1 MEVDQPILERPR
13 RRLCASVHPG
23 HAAGALIGLVVT
35 LKIAMSTFAVAPR
48 IEDAPPCD
56 VQAARHSI
64 QNRTAIYLGRGCFW
78 ELQRILYSVERRWG
92 RDPFATTATTG
103 YAGGTSDAGDTV
115 CYHGSSAATDYGS
128 LGHAEAVRVQLDG
141 GASSASAVAQTLD
154 LVTAF
159 FGSFRPA
166 RWPSAGWER
175 PDQRQDVGAEYRSV
189 IGLPGGLNS
198 PLWPAVVRANKQYGM
213 ALRAAAGSDDDEF
226 NTVWVYD
233 TGCYPFF
240 RAERYHQYHSDYRG
254 MPYPP
259 EYVDDLWGAKSAAGK
274 IAPVPGCVE
283 GQHW

>member
-1 MEVDQPILERPR
+1 MEAGEPILQRPR
-13 RRLCASVHPG
+13 RRLCAS
-23 HAAGALIGLVVT
+23 AGALIGLVIT
-35 LKIAMSTFAVAPR
+35 LKIVSPTFAAPR
-48 IEDAPPCD
+48 ISSEDARPCGAP
-56 VQAARHSI
+56 AARHFVE
-64 QNRTAIYLGRGCFW
+64 NRTAIYLGRGCFW
-78 ELQRILYSVERRWG
+78 ELQWILYSAERRWG

-128 LGHAEAVRVQLDG
+128 LGHAEAVRVELDG
-141 GASSASAVAQTLD
+141 EASSAVAAAQTLD
-154 LVTAF
+154 LVTDF
-159 FGSFRPA
+159 FGSFHRA
-166 RWPSAGWER
+166 RWPWVGWER

-198 PLWPAVVRANKQYGM
+198 PLWPVVDQANKPYGM
-213 ALRAAAGSDDDEF
+213 ALRVAAGSDDDER

-240 RAERYHQYHSDYRG
+240 RAERYHQFHSDYRG

-259 EYVDDLWGAKSAAGK
+259 EYVHDLWGAKSAAGK